1 MSTVVLN
8 EDEARTLL
16 EHIDYLIY
24 EEIKYCAV
32 KEITDDDEL
41 NHLSDLF
48 SVRKKCREVVG
59 DG

>member
-16 EHIDYLIY
+16 AHVDRIIY
-24 EEIKYCAV
+24 EEMKCCV
-32 KEITDDDEL
+32 MKESSDDDEL
-41 NHLSDLF
+41 NHVSDLF
-48 SVRKKCREVVG
+48 SIRKKCREVVE